1 MSPLGE
7 HLMVIHLGDGA
18 GFITEVVGGDIA
30 LRGGADQWL
39 GDGVLE
45 VNRQGFILGGLA
57 YLDDLLTAGGYFFD
71 NVECSHIKSPLF
83 MMWGGNP
90 PPVA

>member
-39 GDGVLE
+39 GNGVLE
-45 VNRQGFILGGLA
+45 VNRKALSLVGWI
-57 YLDDLLTAGGYFFD
+57 TSTT
-71 NVECSHIKSPLF
+71 C
-83 MMWGGNP
+83 
-90 PPVA
+90 